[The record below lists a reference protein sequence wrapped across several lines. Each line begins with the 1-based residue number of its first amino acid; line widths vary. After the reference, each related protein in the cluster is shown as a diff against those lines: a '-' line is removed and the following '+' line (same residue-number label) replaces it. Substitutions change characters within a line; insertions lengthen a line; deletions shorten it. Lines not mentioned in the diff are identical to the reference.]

1 MNFLLTGST
10 GFLGKAIHDK
20 LKLSNNVLT
29 LGRGNSHDFS
39 IGDLSD
45 AFYLPALNN
54 HINVVVHVA
63 GLAHIIPKSNDDVFA
78 FDKVNYDGTR
88 HLCKWIETWSH
99 KPETF
104 IFISSVAVY
113 GMYNGS
119 NINEESFLLGNSP
132 YAVSKIKTE
141 RYLIDWGNKLGIKI
155 LVLRLPLVV
164 GSNPPGNLGK
174 MIKAIKRGTYFSIGG
189 GNAKKSMVLADD
201 VATLIADYPAVSGI
215 YNLTDGCHPT
225 FAELESLICLQLNKS
240 KPFNLPLGFVKLLSG
255 IGDFLPVFPI
265 NSSTINKITQDL
277 TFSDLKARQDLGWNP
292 SSVIKNWKV

>member
-29 LGRGNSHDFS
+29 LGRGNAHDFS
-39 IGDLSD
+39 IGDLTD
-45 AFYLPALNN
+45 AIFFPALNN
-54 HINVVVHVA
+54 HINLVVHVA
-63 GLAHIIPKSNDDVFA
+63 GLAHLIPKSNDDVFE

-99 KPETF
+99 KPDTF
-104 IFISSVAVY
+104 IFISSAAVY
-113 GMYNGS
+113 GMDNAS
-119 NINEESFLLGNSP
+119 NINEESYLLGNSP
-132 YAVSKIKTE
+132 YAVSKIKAE

-174 MIKAIKRGTYFSIGG
+174 MIKAIKRGTYFSVGG
-189 GNAKKSMVLADD
+189 GNVKKSMVLADD
-201 VATLIADYPAVSGI
+201 VAKLIADCPAVSGI
-215 YNLTDGCHPT
+215 YNLTDGHHPT
-225 FAELESLICLQLNKS
+225 FAELESLICQQLNKS
-240 KPFNLPLGFVKLLSG
+240 KPFNLPLGIAKLLSK
-255 IGDFLPVFPI
+255 IGDILPVFPI
-265 NSSTINKITQDL
+265 NSNTINKITHDL
-277 TFSDLKARQDLGWNP
+277 TFSDLKARRDLGWNP

>member
-10 GFLGKAIHDK
+10 GFLGKAIYDK

-29 LGRGNSHDFS
+29 LGKGNAHVFS
-39 IGDLSD
+39 IGNLTE
-45 AFYLPALNN
+45 ALYLPALND

-63 GLAHIIPKSNDDVFA
+63 GLAHIIPKSDNDKFA

-88 HLCKWIETWSH
+88 NLCKWIETWSH
-99 KPETF
+99 KPQTF

-113 GMYNGS
+113 GMDKGS
-119 NINEESFLLGNSP
+119 NISEDSYLLGNSP
-132 YAVSKIKTE
+132 YAVSKIKAE
-141 RYLIDWGNKLGIKI
+141 QYLIDWGNKFGIKI

-174 MIKAIKRGTYFSIGG
+174 MIKAIKRGTYFSVGG

-201 VATLIADYPAVSGI
+201 VARLIANCPAVSGI
-215 YNLTDGCHPT
+215 YNLTDGHHPT
-225 FAELESLICLQLNKS
+225 FAELESLICQQLNKS
-240 KPFNLPLGFVKLLSG
+240 KPFNLPLGFAKLLSG

-265 NSSTINKITQDL
+265 NSSTINKITKDL
-277 TFSDLKARQDLGWNP
+277 TFSDLKARTDLGWNP

>member
-10 GFLGKAIHDK
+10 GFLGKAIKNK
-20 LKLSNNVLT
+20 LEISNNVLT
-29 LGRGNSHDFS
+29 LGRGNAHNFS

-45 AFYLPALNN
+45 TLYLPAPND

-63 GLAHIIPKSNDDVFA
+63 GLAHIIPKSNDDKFA

-88 HLCKWIETWSH
+88 NLCKWIETWLH
-99 KPETF
+99 KPDTF

-113 GMYNGS
+113 GMESAS
-119 NINEESFLLGNSP
+119 NINEESFLFGNSP
-132 YAVSKIKTE
+132 YAVSKIKAE
-141 RYLIDWGNKLGIKI
+141 QYLTDWGNKLGFKM

-174 MIKAIKRGTYFSIGG
+174 MIKAIKRGTYFSVGG

-201 VATLIADYPAVSGI
+201 VAKLIANCPAVSGI
-215 YNLTDGCHPT
+215 YNLTDGYHPS
-225 FAELESLICLQLNKS
+225 FVELESLICQQLNKS
-240 KPFNLPLGFVKLLSG
+240 KPFNLPLGFAKLLSG

-265 NSSTINKITQDL
+265 NTSTINKITQDL
-277 TFSDLKARQDLGWNP
+277 TFSDLKARKDLGWNP
-292 SSVIKNWKV
+292 SSVIKNWKI

>member
-29 LGRGNSHDFS
+29 LGRGNDHDFS
-39 IGDLSD
+39 IGNLSD
-45 AFYLPALNN
+45 AFYLPALND

-63 GLAHIIPKSNDDVFA
+63 GLAHIIPKSDNDKFA

-88 HLCKWIETWSH
+88 NLCKWIETWSH
-99 KPETF
+99 KPQTF

-113 GMYNGS
+113 GMDNGS
-119 NINEESFLLGNSP
+119 NINEESYLLGKSP
-132 YAVSKIKTE
+132 YAVSKIKAE

-201 VATLIADYPAVSGI
+201 VATLIADCPAVSGI
-215 YNLTDGCHPT
+215 YNLTDGYHPT
-225 FAELESLICLQLNKS
+225 FAELESLISQQLNKS
-240 KPFNLPLGFVKLLSG
+240 KPFNLPLAFAKLLSG